1 MPPVKDLRG
10 RSIRTLA
17 WLGDARFELE
27 VRRRLAARGD
37 YPTDRLDAMKA
48 AVVRA
53 EAQAGLLSA
62 IEAELDEQERAVAGR
77 ARNAGLPSSAR
88 GHRSTR
94 AYRDATAFEALVA
107 WWDLGEA
114 EHHARFEALVV
125 PRLEAAIDAAL
136 ARDADRPRRG

>member
-1 MPPVKDLRG
+1 VNDLRD

-37 YPTDRLDAMKA
+37 YPTDRLDTMKA

-53 EAQAGLLSA
+53 EAQAGLLAA
-62 IEAELDEQERAVAGR
+62 IEPDLHELELAVAAR
-77 ARNAGLPSSAR
+77 ARNAGVPGSAR
-88 GHRSTR
+88 RHRSTR
-94 AYRDATAFEALVA
+94 AYREATAFEALVA
-107 WWDLGEA
+107 WWELGGET
-114 EHHARFEALVV
+114 ERGRFDELVV

-136 ARDADRPRRG
+136 ARDAGRPRRG